1 LQAIATHHTTVIAGA
16 GVIGLSPA
24 YHLALVNRQKDLET
38 PIVVI
43 DALNTTFAAASST
56 NSGCLIPSELD
67 DRLKELGEYS

>member
-16 GVIGLSPA
+16 GVIGLSSA
-24 YHLALVNRQKDLET
+24 YHLALVNRQKGLET

-56 NSGCLIPSELD
+56 NSG
-67 DRLKELGEYS
+67 